1 MLRRRLVVCTCM
13 TQMSLRADFTPVVH
27 ATPCHA
33 TPRRLPACRLQCPQ
47 DLLVMPNGEC
57 KRRGITSSVGHQVTR
72 RSIRPSSALRPP
84 TVPPRGRLI
93 FMRTCI
99 SMVPLYP
106 LSCMLPPGICGL
118 EIRTDL
124 IVQTISPADRL
135 CHCNRTVPAHLRA
148 LWKILQAAQ
157 RHAGAGSSFPS
168 ARDMKK
174 ADFVACG
181 HRTNVVCIA

>member
-33 TPRRLPACRLQCPQ
+33 TPRRLPACRLQCRQ
-47 DLLVMPNGEC
+47 DLLVMPN
-57 KRRGITSSVGHQVTR
+57 
-72 RSIRPSSALRPP
+72 ALGRLQHH
-84 TVPPRGRLI
+84 VLLPPRGRLI

-157 RHAGAGSSFPS
+157 RHAGEGHSFPS

-174 ADFVACG
+174 AEFVACG
-181 HRTNVVCIA
+181 HRTNAVCIA

>member
-1 MLRRRLVVCTCM
+1 MPI
-13 TQMSLRADFTPVVH
+13 SLRSYTPR
-27 ATPCHA
+27 HA
-33 TPRRLPACRLQCPQ
+33 TPRHVVCPPAGCNVGRIFLSCRTVSANDVASHPRLDIKLLEEALGRLQQ
-47 DLLVMPNGEC
+47 YVLLPG
-57 KRRGITSSVGHQVTR
+57 G
-72 RSIRPSSALRPP
+72 
-84 TVPPRGRLI
+84 RGRLI

-135 CHCNRTVPAHLRA
+135 CHCNRTVPTYLRA

-174 ADFVACG
+174 AEYVACG